1 MECAD
6 VQELAPEMALGSLD
20 GAVRADVLTHMARCP
35 ACRAEVRDLADVVDG
50 LAALG
55 PEVAP
60 PSGLTDRVLDAIR
73 QESPVPMP
81 VRRSRGRWRT
91 SHVLVAAVAA
101 AVLGIAGTAAAVAIV
116 DGHHPPSNAVALNA
130 RNLQVAPMIGAQ
142 EHHVG
147 DAYVSTGADPWV
159 LVNVAY
165 GLDAASYRLVGVTA
179 NGAVVDIGPMRA
191 MGSQWAWA
199 GRVAMAP
206 SMVELRIVDAAGD
219 VACRAALE

>member
-1 MECAD
+1 
-6 VQELAPEMALGSLD
+6 
-20 GAVRADVLTHMARCP
+20 
-35 ACRAEVRDLADVVDG
+35 
-50 LAALG
+50 
-55 PEVAP
+55 
-60 PSGLTDRVLDAIR
+60 
-73 QESPVPMP
+73 
-81 VRRSRGRWRT
+81 
-91 SHVLVAAVAA
+91 
-101 AVLGIAGTAAAVAIV
+101 
-116 DGHHPPSNAVALNA
+116 
-130 RNLQVAPMIGAQ
+130 MIGAQ